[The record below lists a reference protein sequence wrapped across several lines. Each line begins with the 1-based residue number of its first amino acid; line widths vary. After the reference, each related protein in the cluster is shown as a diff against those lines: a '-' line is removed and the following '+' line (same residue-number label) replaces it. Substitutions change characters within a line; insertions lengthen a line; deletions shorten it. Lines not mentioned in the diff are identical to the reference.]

1 MKYYIV
7 DDEIGIVKALENIVE
22 SRNLGETAGY
32 ETDPEQA
39 VKEILRLSPDIVLA
53 DLLMSKM
60 DGIELV
66 GRVKARKPDITFVM
80 ISKVLDKDMI
90 GQAYQAGVEFFITKP
105 INIIEVEQVLNH
117 VAEKIRM
124 GNLVSH
130 IKDMFDASEAEHAA
144 PEKQADSL
152 YEINLFLGNL
162 GMLGEKGTADIL
174 SVCQYLIEQEEP
186 YSREVLVRLAEEKQE
201 LPKNLEQRMRRAMKK
216 GLSNVAA
223 LAVEDY
229 GNEIVQTYAGY
240 VFDFRNIR
248 EEMDYIK
255 GTRVGKG
262 RVNMAKFIEGLLL
275 YRKSLL

>member
-130 IKDMFDASEAEHAA
+130 IKDMFDASEAEGAA

-174 SVCQYLIEQEEP
+174 RVCQYLIEQEEP
-186 YSREVLVRLAEEKQE
+186 YSREVLVRLVEERQE